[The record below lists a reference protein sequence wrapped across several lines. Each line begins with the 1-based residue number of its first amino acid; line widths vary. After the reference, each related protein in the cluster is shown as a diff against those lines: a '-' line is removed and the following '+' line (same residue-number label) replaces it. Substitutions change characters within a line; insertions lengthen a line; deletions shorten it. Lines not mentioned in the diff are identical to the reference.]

1 MPTPSSPAAPT
12 SILAELAS
20 DSSVS
25 PKSPLSL
32 PSSDLSLDELFS
44 LEADELTE
52 DAITRIVTI
61 LRASRAQFLSAEK
74 PAKSSSKKASQPSIL
89 SGALALPGLPAPVL
103 KKP

>member
-1 MPTPSSPAAPT
+1 MPTPSSPVAPT
-12 SILAELAS
+12 SISAELALDTS
-20 DSSVS
+20 AS

-32 PSSDLSLDELFS
+32 PAFDMSLDELFS

-74 PAKSSSKKASQPSIL
+74 PAKSSPKKASQPSSL
-89 SGALALPGLPAPVL
+89 SSALSLPGLPAPVL
-103 KKP
+103 KKS